1 MMMNIKRLDLKLG
14 SMRKAQNFIVYPA
27 SRDEGSKVLIQ
38 SDKRIAQID
47 IETGEGMLSDGR
59 ASHPGFIELMKIRG
73 AKPIKVDAEV
83 IEAIKAARPKSGDQ
97 VGPGVTIA

>member
-14 SMRKAQNFIVYPA
+14 SMRKAQDFIVYPA